1 MNRPLH
7 GPQGRV
13 KRSVVFRKKA
23 KMNTAILGFIC
34 ILIWVSAL
42 TNAVNLFVVLVPF
55 LLVFMVKGAYLNLH
69 Y

>member
-1 MNRPLH
+1 
-7 GPQGRV
+7 
-13 KRSVVFRKKA
+13 
-23 KMNTAILGFIC
+23 MNTAILGFIC